1 MEHKCA
7 ECVLQ
12 KAQGGNCPI
21 FNADMT
27 NGIGCPFFKTELNIC
42 DVCGQPMIE
51 EGILQKGVI
60 EYDPDNNDYVMMCA
74 KCGSADPCTTCR
86 YHDGCRF
93 EKDTSCQEPP
103 YIMVQQRQG
112 NAIIQTQQL
121 NPKRVEATC
130 RQGCPCF
137 WEDGLDDGNFCLGK
151 MGCGCR
157 SFKLKR
163 R

>member
-1 MEHKCA
+1 MERKCA
-7 ECVLQ
+7 NCAL
-12 KAQGGNCPI
+12 KAIKGGMCPI
-21 FNADMT
+21 FNANMEEES
-27 NGIGCPFFKTELNIC
+27 GCPYFTTELKIC
-42 DVCGQPMIE
+42 SACGNLALDKI
-51 EGILQKGVI
+51 II
-60 EYDPDNNDYVMMCA
+60 AYDEDRDDHALLCA
-74 KCGSADPCTTCR
+74 TCGTGSLCATCR

-112 NAIIQTQQL
+112 NAIIQSQQL

-151 MGCGCR
+151 MECGCK
-157 SFKLKR
+157 SYKLKR
-163 R
+163 RD